1 MEAIISQNGPAD
13 GAVGRALL
21 VPLRI
26 FNAFTEYSHFFP
38 EIPYNMVHKLKQ
50 SREGGAMKTQR
61 RKRSGLVPR
70 ETVLPLAI
78 TAAVHLLAYYLPK
91 LLTQGKTHHT
101 MTTHW
106 DRQLP
111 LVPAFI
117 SVYILAYVQ
126 WIGRYIRLARRDI
139 KALRQVA
146 RASVIAELLAACVY
160 TLFPTT
166 LHRPEI
172 TGTGLWAR
180 LTRLIYQA
188 DTPQCLFPSMHC
200 LQSWLCFR
208 GTTLSRGIGRLE
220 QGASLAFT
228 LLVCASTV
236 LVGQHVLVDIPAGIL
251 FAEGGLWL
259 SRRLERRQHSD
270 LQEENR

>member
-1 MEAIISQNGPAD
+1 
-13 GAVGRALL
+13 
-21 VPLRI
+21 
-26 FNAFTEYSHFFP
+26 
-38 EIPYNMVHKLKQ
+38 
-50 SREGGAMKTQR
+50 MKTKQTR
-61 RKRSGLVPR
+61 RSGLVPR
-70 ETVLPLAI
+70 ETVLPLAV
-78 TAAVHLLAYYLPK
+78 TAVHFLSYYLPK
-91 LLTQGKTHHT
+91 LLTLRRVHHQ
-101 MTTHW
+101 MASRW
-106 DRQLP
+106 DHRLP
-111 LVPAFI
+111 VVPAFI
-117 SVYILAYVQ
+117 SVYILAYAQ
-126 WIGRYIRLARRDI
+126 WIVSYIRLARRDPR
-139 KALRQVA
+139 ALRQVA
-146 RASVIAELLAACVY
+146 RASVISETLAAVVY
-160 TLFPTT
+160 VLCPTT

-208 GTTLSRGIGRLE
+208 GTTLARGTGRPE
-220 QGASLAFT
+220 QGASLVFT

-270 LQEENR
+270 LLEENR

>member
-1 MEAIISQNGPAD
+1 
-13 GAVGRALL
+13 
-21 VPLRI
+21 
-26 FNAFTEYSHFFP
+26 
-38 EIPYNMVHKLKQ
+38 
-50 SREGGAMKTQR
+50 MKAQR

-78 TAAVHLLAYYLPK
+78 TAAVHFLSYYLPK
-91 LLTQGKTHHT
+91 LLTRRRKHRRMATR
-101 MTTHW
+101 W
-106 DRQLP
+106 DKKLP
-111 LVPAFI
+111 VVPAFI
-117 SVYILAYVQ
+117 SVYVLAYVQ
-126 WIGRYIRLARRDI
+126 WIVSYIRLARRDP
-139 KALRQVA
+139 KALRRVA
-146 RASVIAELLAACVY
+146 RASVLSETLAAAVY
-160 TLFPTT
+160 VLCPTT
-166 LHRPEI
+166 LHRPEV
-172 TGTGLWAR
+172 TGKGLFAR
-180 LTRLIYQA
+180 LTRLIYRA

-208 GTTLSRGIGRLE
+208 GTTLANGMGRLTRA
-220 QGASLAFT
+220 GSLVFT